1 MFDRPT
7 SLRGKDFFKALSLRE
22 DLPNKVVFTYQHDLE
37 GFRSLVSIVEAVLA
51 IPKRAG
57 ESSDRSVSKSREQDP
72 PKNPSSCVT
81 VLIFNSRDLQ
91 PNSSLII
98 AKAIAIFQT
107 TKKTARDRLLG
118 LNDSLN

>member
-1 MFDRPT
+1 MSEMIKLNNPLFDRPT

-22 DLPNKVVFTYQHDLE
+22 DLPNNVVFTYQHDLE
-37 GFRSLVSIVEAVLA
+37 GFRTLVCIIDAALA

-72 PKNPSSCVT
+72 PKNPSNYAT
-81 VLIFNSRDLQ
+81 VLFFNSRDLQ

-98 AKAIAIFQT
+98 AEAIAIFQT
-107 TKKTARDRLLG
+107 TKKKCT
-118 LNDSLN
+118 